1 MSARPTEEDFRPH
14 EGTMFSVHFES
25 RPPVEL
31 VLTQV
36 KSFNPETSAELNME
50 RFSLF
55 FQGPG
60 DVMLQQGTY
69 RFVHPEMGELTLF
82 IVPVGRDEQK
92 LAFCRMQYDAQ
103 KKEYDARFPDA
114 QYDLILLEG
123 RTAGRF
129 WVGRGEE
136 EIRLL
141 DIIVLPWAQ
150 GQGVGTALVRALIE
164 EARASGKRL
173 RHMVF
178 VMNEGARRLYERL
191 GFVVFEEVGGAY
203 LHMEW
208 RGEEKK

>member
-1 MSARPTEEDFRPH
+1 VKFETAGGREVALRPATPEDY
-14 EGTMFSVHFES
+14 E
-25 RPPVEL
+25 EL
-31 VLTQV
+31 VGVYASTRADELAQV
-36 KSFNPETSAELNME
+36 TWWDDA
-50 RFSLF
+50 
-55 FQGPG
+55 
-60 DVMLQQGTY
+60 
-69 RFVHPEMGELTLF
+69 
-82 IVPVGRDEQK
+82 QK

-103 KKEYDARFPDA
+103 KKEYDARYPDA

-123 RTAGRF
+123 RTAGRY
-129 WVGRGEE
+129 WVGRGAE

-141 DIIVLPWAQ
+141 DIALLPWAQ
-150 GQGVGTALVRALIE
+150 GQGVGTVLVRALIE

-208 RGEEKK
+208 RPGSDE

>member
-1 MSARPTEEDFRPH
+1 MLYEGNEVGLEDGGTLSLRPVAPEDDEFLFGVYASTRA
-14 EGTMFSVHFES
+14 
-25 RPPVEL
+25 
-31 VLTQV
+31 
-36 KSFNPETSAELNME
+36 AELA
-50 RFSLF
+50 
-55 FQGPG
+55 QVTWW
-60 DVMLQQGTY
+60 D
-69 RFVHPEMGELTLF
+69 
-82 IVPVGRDEQK
+82 DAQK

-103 KKEYDARFPDA
+103 KKEYDSRFPDA
-114 QYDLILLEG
+114 QYDLILLDG

-129 WVGRGEE
+129 WVGRGPAEM
-136 EIRLL
+136 RLL

-150 GQGVGTALVRALIE
+150 GQGVGTALARTLIG

-208 RGEEKK
+208 RGGGGGKGDG

>member
-1 MSARPTEEDFRPH
+1 MSSVGSRYETGDGREFALRPATGDDYE
-14 EGTMFSVHFES
+14 
-25 RPPVEL
+25 EL
-31 VLTQV
+31 VGVYASTRA
-36 KSFNPETSAELNME
+36 AELA
-50 RFSLF
+50 
-55 FQGPG
+55 QVTWW
-60 DVMLQQGTY
+60 D
-69 RFVHPEMGELTLF
+69 
-82 IVPVGRDEQK
+82 DAQK

-103 KKEYDARFPDA
+103 KQEYDARYPDA

-136 EIRLL
+136 EIRAL
-141 DIIVLPWAQ
+141 DITVLPWAQ
-150 GQGVGTALVRALIE
+150 GRGVGTALVRGLIE

-178 VMNEGARRLYERL
+178 VLNEGARRLYERL

-208 RGEEKK
+208 RPGSDK